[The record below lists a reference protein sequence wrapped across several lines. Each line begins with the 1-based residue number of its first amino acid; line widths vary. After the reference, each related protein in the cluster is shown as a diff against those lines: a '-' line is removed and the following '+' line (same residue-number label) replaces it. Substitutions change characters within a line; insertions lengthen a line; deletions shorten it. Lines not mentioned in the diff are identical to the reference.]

1 MYYFIKKILLFSLL
15 MIVCLSSSLLA
26 QSKASISGKVIDEE
40 SGDVLRRASVLILGK
55 KIGAYTDTK
64 GEYRILNLPAGVY
77 SIQVSYIG
85 YNTKTI
91 ENIELKEN
99 QNYILNIVL
108 SSAIKKTDE
117 VVIEARREM
126 NNEAAILAQRKNSSQ
141 VSDGISIEEIKRT
154 PDGDAGQ
161 SLRRVSGV
169 TLVGD
174 KFVYVR
180 GVSERY
186 NNTTLNGTALATTE
200 PDKKAFSFDMFPA
213 DFLQNANVAKSFTP
227 DLPGNFAGGLV
238 QLNTVDFPSSR
249 SFKVSFGTSM
259 TDNLTFNRKFI
270 TYNGGK
276 RDWLGFDD
284 GTREL
289 PKNFPKSP
297 QDMRNL
303 FTRLRSDDENV
314 LKQAQN
320 EWVEISRSLNHKSW
334 KRDTIKAPLNGSIN
348 MSYSDIY
355 RIGNSEIGII
365 ANALYGNSY
374 SYDEIFRAT
383 LESSGNVYNFNRGTV
398 STFSTNLGGMFNFA
412 LKLDDNNTFSIK
424 NTYNNSSDDETTI
437 MLGRKDQVITR
448 QYGFQFV
455 QKTLFATQLTG
466 EHNLSFL
473 NNSFLDW
480 KFGYSNSKRDE
491 PDFKRVRYSK
501 ANEDNP
507 WHIDIYDLSGNG
519 YQAGRFFSFLNED
532 AFSGALNFSLP
543 VSTLKLKTGLL
554 FENKKRDFNVRS
566 LVINKG
572 TLMMKYYYDDDFK
585 YIVPNWGDEDFYNS
599 DFLLEPEEIFSN
611 PDNFQ
616 PSRLGI
622 GEETKPTDSY
632 KANENLLAGY
642 LMVDIPFEIAGNKLR
657 VITGARIESS
667 NQKLMSLYP
676 IASNNT
682 DSTFVDES
690 YVDILPSFN
699 LIYQLT
705 NTMNLRLSASQTLTR
720 PSLREY
726 APFIFYD
733 FYFQGDVAG
742 NPNLK
747 RSLIRNFDLRWEMF
761 PNPGEVISV
770 SLFYKSFKDAIEES
784 VIGTSSNYK
793 RTFANANGLA
803 TNYGAELEVRKN
815 LGFISDWT
823 RYFSINFNFA
833 LINSDITV
841 RQNNAEDRRT
851 MWGQSPYS
859 LNIGLFYFHPELGT
873 SVNTSYNVAG
883 KRIIQVADITRY
895 PVSDPHVYEMPR
907 NVIDLSVSQTIF
919 NTLDIKFVAKD
930 ILNENITWKQMGHNV
945 LSTNKGRSF
954 SFGIGYKL

>member
-1 MYYFIKKILLFSLL
+1 MYYFIKKILLFFLL
-15 MIVCLSSSLLA
+15 MNVCISSALLA
-26 QSKASISGKVIDEE
+26 QSKASISGKIIDEE
-40 SGDVLRRASVLILGK
+40 SGEVLRRASVLILGK

-99 QNYILNIVL
+99 QNYILNVVL
-108 SSAIKKTDE
+108 SSTIKKTDE
-117 VVIEARREM
+117 VVIEARREL
-126 NNEAAILAQRKNSSQ
+126 NNEAAILAQRKNASQ

-154 PDGDAGQ
+154 PDNDAGQ

-276 RDWLGFDD
+276 TDWLGFDD
-284 GTREL
+284 GTRSL
-289 PKNFPKSP
+289 PNNFPKSP

-303 FTRLRSDDENV
+303 FTRLRSDNENI
-314 LKQAQN
+314 LKQAQS
-320 EWVEISRSLNHKSW
+320 EWVEISRSLNSKTW

-383 LESSGNVYNFNRGTV
+383 LESSGKVYNFNQGTV
-398 STFSTNLGGMFNFA
+398 STFSTNLGGLFNFA
-412 LKLDDNNTFSIK
+412 FKLDDNNTFSIK
-424 NTYNNSSDDETTI
+424 NTYNNSSDNETTI

-466 EHNLSFL
+466 EHNLPFL

-507 WHIDIYDLSGNG
+507 WHIDIYDLNGNG
-519 YQAGRFFSFLNED
+519 YQAGRFFSYLNED
-532 AFSGALNFSLP
+532 AYSGALNFSLP
-543 VSTLKLKTGLL
+543 ISSLKLKTGLL
-554 FENKKRDFNVRS
+554 FEKKKRDFNVRS

-572 TLMMKYYYDDDFK
+572 TLMMKYYYDEDFN

-599 DFLLEPEEIFSN
+599 DFLLEPEDIFSN
-611 PDNFQ
+611 PENFQ

-632 KANENLLAGY
+632 KANENLVAGY
-642 LMVDIPFEIAGNKLR
+642 LMVDIPFELAGNKFR

-699 LIYQLT
+699 LIYQLA
-705 NTMNLRLSASQTLTR
+705 NTMNLRFSASQTLTR

-770 SLFYKSFKDAIEES
+770 SLFYKSFKNAIEES

-793 RTFANANGLA
+793 RTFANANGHA
-803 TNYGAELEVRKN
+803 TNYGAEFEARKN

-823 RYFSINFNFA
+823 RYFSLNFNLA

-841 RQNNAEDRRT
+841 KQNNAEDYRT

-859 LNIGLFYFHPELGT
+859 LNIGLFYFHPEWGT

-895 PVSDPHVYEMPR
+895 PVSDPHVYEIPR
-907 NVIDLSVSQTIF
+907 NVIDLSISQTIF
-919 NTLDIKFVAKD
+919 NTLDIKLVAKD
-930 ILNENITWKQMGHNV
+930 ILNEQITWKQMGNDV
-945 LSTNKGRSF
+945 LKTKKGRSF
-954 SFGIGYKL
+954 SFGIGYKM